1 MDEVSKR
8 LLFFLKKDLS
18 IGNTLNSVS
27 HRPDPLYYFFFGRR
41 LTDLFVVRRKRPI
54 LFAWMIFTA
63 WALAHP
69 FFFLFLLQD
78 INQKWDWISS
88 LLLYK
93 FIQFAGFQYHNR
105 LNSIRE
111 SSIYSA
117 FRLALSL
124 CQRKGKNPCKGRVF
138 ILLPIWRKELVK
150 GWLSLCGRADEA
162 RSCMS
167 LERFSRNH
175 IFLPSYALHIY
186 IFSSHPFISSFF
198 FSFLVGNRRRNRRT
212 YSQRRQHQAARKIQQ
227 FMRQSKNK

>member
-27 HRPDPLYYFFFGRR
+27 HRPDPLYFFFGRR
-41 LTDLFVVRRKRPI
+41 LTDLFVVRGKTDTFRLNGFYRMRFGTP
-54 LFAWMIFTA
+54 L
-63 WALAHP
+63 
-69 FFFLFLLQD
+69 FFLFLLQD

-124 CQRKGKNPCKGRVF
+124 IVSKKREKKILVRTCLHSSSYLAKRVGEGMTV
-138 ILLPIWRKELVK
+138 IVRP
-150 GWLSLCGRADEA
+150 GG
-162 RSCMS
+162 
-167 LERFSRNH
+167 
-175 IFLPSYALHIY
+175 
-186 IFSSHPFISSFF
+186 
-198 FSFLVGNRRRNRRT
+198 
-212 YSQRRQHQAARKIQQ
+212 
-227 FMRQSKNK
+227 